1 MSLTPLS
8 QMALA
13 ILVIVVVYF
22 FITRQESFVVN
33 DPDRFLESIEDPEN
47 RKRLAKLLKKD
58 TMSQVF
64 DNNYYFSARDT
75 DANKGDFEF
84 LVSSGANPFFIVRSF
99 LHRYDLIDDE
109 YRNDSENL
117 AEELQEGISQE
128 REEALKSRLNI
139 TKRNLDNIIE
149 DVKTLLRV
157 YIENRKRVGAKD
169 KYRALTR
176 IDLLVVMQLLLERSI
191 LESGVLQK
199 DLLDDIILT
208 DNIHRN
214 KFTIR
219 DQRKYPVIMQYL
231 DNYWLSRKTEIERVL
246 DKELDKEISIPT
258 DVVKMVTKYY
268 NRF

>member
-1 MSLTPLS
+1 
-8 QMALA
+8 
-13 ILVIVVVYF
+13 
-22 FITRQESFVVN
+22 
-33 DPDRFLESIEDPEN
+33 
-47 RKRLAKLLKKD
+47 
-58 TMSQVF
+58 
-64 DNNYYFSARDT
+64 
-75 DANKGDFEF
+75 
-84 LVSSGANPFFIVRSF
+84 
-99 LHRYDLIDDE
+99 
-109 YRNDSENL
+109 
-117 AEELQEGISQE
+117 
-128 REEALKSRLNI
+128 
-139 TKRNLDNIIE
+139 
-149 DVKTLLRV
+149 
-157 YIENRKRVGAKD
+157 
-169 KYRALTR
+169 
-176 IDLLVVMQLLLERSI
+176 MQLLLERSI